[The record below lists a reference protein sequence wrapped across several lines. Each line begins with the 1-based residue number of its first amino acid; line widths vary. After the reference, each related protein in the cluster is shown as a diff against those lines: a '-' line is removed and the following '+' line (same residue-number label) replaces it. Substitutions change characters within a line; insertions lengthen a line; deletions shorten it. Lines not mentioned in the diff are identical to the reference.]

1 MSYGN
6 IYILSEISKLKA
18 HGFNKQRVIN
28 LIANRI
34 NSRYPEISIT
44 RGKVIAKKLYEGQL
58 PSQADW
64 KMGKRIKL
72 VEDDY
77 PLVVPR
83 KGKKF
88 SAKQK
93 KKLDV
98 IAKDVYE
105 KAMDSIEIDYGK
117 ATYVSHETRMEYLNA
132 ETARYPCLD
141 DDEYEYVLKK
151 ADKG

>member
-64 KMGKRIKL
+64 KMGERVKL

-77 PLVVPR
+77 PLVKPR
-83 KGKKF
+83 TKEKKVRSLRVISHYSPTVSSSIEDGTVIVLFKGKQRLQNVF
-88 SAKQK
+88 W
-93 KKLDV
+93 
-98 IAKDVYE
+98 KDLGNDEGYPYIIINKVE
-105 KAMDSIEIDYGK
+105 YGL
-117 ATYVSHETRMEYLNA
+117 EE
-132 ETARYPCLD
+132 
-141 DDEYEYVLKK
+141 
-151 ADKG
+151 G